1 MKRIGKI
8 VLYII
13 SVIVGISLILWL
25 CFWYITNYKATT
37 CDISVSPNEKYELML
52 QAVGEPDW
60 PFGSASGRLVLKQGE
75 NKISQSDFELQ
86 NDGASIS
93 SSCWKVTWYED
104 YVEVVLSGR
113 EQSDEKLILYFN
125 GKKEI
130 F

>member
-13 SVIVGISLILWL
+13 SVILGIIVILWL

-52 QAVGEPDW
+52 QTVGEPDW

-86 NDGASIS
+86 NDGAGIS

-113 EQSDEKLILYFN
+113 EQSDEELILYFN